1 MQLISSNQIHYPSTP
16 NYDPAFLIDF
26 ESKKHTIN
34 RDITEINGDRW
45 VYERRYIKE
54 MSVFLETKK
63 DIDLMER
70 LYIFQNSAEVKKFLW
85 NYNLI
90 IDTLF
95 EAYKQIKIIF
105 GENMAEI
112 YLELNRDPEEDVEE
126 LFIIVKTNLSP
137 DQSLAL
143 LNKLDEAWWLYIDY
157 EIRKILEIDI
167 ENIF

>member
-1 MQLISSNQIHYPSTP
+1 MQLISSNQIHHPSTP
-16 NYDPAFLIDF
+16 AHELALLLDF
-26 ESKKHTIN
+26 KPE
-34 RDITEINGDRW
+34 DITEKYKDSMD
-45 VYERRYIKE
+45 YKCRYIIE
-54 MSVFLETKK
+54 TSVFLESESY
-63 DIDLMER
+63 IDSLESI
-70 LYIFQNSAEVKKFLW
+70 YIFENPVEVKKFLW
-85 NYNLI
+85 TYNSI

-143 LNKLDEAWWLYIDY
+143 LNKLDETWWLYIDY